1 MSIPRLI
8 GSQKLQRVS
17 TITPAPSVPKLGLFG
32 RANLT
37 TFNVQKIST
46 RPGSLDILKMPSRM
60 GGKLYY
66 PEEL

>member
-1 MSIPRLI
+1 MNKPRLI
-8 GSQKLQRVS
+8 GSHKEKRVS
-17 TITPAPSVPKLGLFG
+17 SIATAPAVPKMGLFG
-32 RANLT
+32 RANLS
-37 TFNVQKIST
+37 TFTVQKIST